1 MDIDIFASS
10 FNKQLPKYVSWMPD
24 PESCIIDCMNTY
36 LENTYIYAFPPFSM
50 VWPTFKKIDKRSRE
64 SIDNC
69 ARVANT
75 DLSTRA
81 LELATATPI
90 IIES

>member
-36 LENTYIYAFPPFSM
+36 LENTYIYAFPPFRM
-50 VWPTFKKIDKRSRE
+50 VWPTIKKIDKRSRE